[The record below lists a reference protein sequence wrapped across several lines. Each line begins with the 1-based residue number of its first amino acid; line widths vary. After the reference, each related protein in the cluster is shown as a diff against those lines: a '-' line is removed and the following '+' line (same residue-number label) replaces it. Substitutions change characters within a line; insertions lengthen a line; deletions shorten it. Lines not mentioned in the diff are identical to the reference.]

1 MQSSLESF
9 KDASEKLIAV
19 ESYLLKGQDQRQRT
33 KYFENVERQDTW
45 PKRSWTIRFFRL
57 VTNYQTNNTLQNPSL
72 DSFPLGRS
80 TE

>member
-33 KYFENVERQDTW
+33 KCFENVERQDT
-45 PKRSWTIRFFRL
+45 
-57 VTNYQTNNTLQNPSL
+57 
-72 DSFPLGRS
+72 
-80 TE
+80 